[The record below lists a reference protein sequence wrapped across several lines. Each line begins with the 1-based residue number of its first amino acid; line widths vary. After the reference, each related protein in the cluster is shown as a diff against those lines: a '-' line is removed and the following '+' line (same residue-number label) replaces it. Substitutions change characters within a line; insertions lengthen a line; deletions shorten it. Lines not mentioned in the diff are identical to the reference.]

1 VYYLSADGIGAAGR
15 NTSEGKAPSAFPD
28 DLTLANALK
37 DGRSDAASAAWRR
50 FRPVVQGTLRRML
63 GSSDDIPDL
72 TQDVFARFFHRIQS
86 LRSPESL
93 RFFVIGI
100 AFRRAREEIRRR
112 HVQRSLRAKVETHFR
127 QREGALG
134 PEQGAIAATL
144 ARLLEELGQDGEI
157 YLLRILHGC
166 DLPEISRLTHL
177 SISTVRRRF
186 NRARSWMETRT
197 QDLESRPA
205 ERDTDPEE
213 PGSED
218 RVGGGGVPLPEPER
232 GGVWGPSEG
241 PHQDD
246 TQSSGTGTQARFD
259 QLSMPSSAS

>member
-1 VYYLSADGIGAAGR
+1 VYYLSSDGIGAVGRDAG
-15 NTSEGKAPSAFPD
+15 EGKVPVPAAFVD

-63 GSSDDIPDL
+63 GSSDDIADL

-100 AFRRAREEIRRR
+100 AFRRGREEIRRR
-112 HVQRSLRAKVETHFR
+112 HVQRSLRDQVETHFR
-127 QREGALG
+127 QRPGAPG
-134 PEQGAIAATL
+134 PEQGAIAATM

-157 YLLRILHGC
+157 YMLRILHGC
-166 DLPEISRLTHL
+166 DLPEISRLTGL

-186 NRARSWMETRT
+186 NRARSWMEART
-197 QDLESRPA
+197 KDVESRPDENA
-205 ERDTDPEE
+205 AQIEARDPD
-213 PGSED
+213 
-218 RVGGGGVPLPEPER
+218 
-232 GGVWGPSEG
+232 
-241 PHQDD
+241 
-246 TQSSGTGTQARFD
+246 QSSGTETQARLD

>member
-1 VYYLSADGIGAAGR
+1 VACGDFPPSIRVVYYLSSGAIGAVGR
-15 NTSEGKAPSAFPD
+15 ADAEANPAPAFAD
-28 DLTLANALK
+28 DLALARALM

-63 GSSDDIPDL
+63 GTSDDIPDL

-127 QREGALG
+127 QREGAVG
-134 PEQGAIAATL
+134 PEQGAIAATM

-157 YLLRILHGC
+157 YMLRVLHGC
-166 DLPEISRLTHL
+166 DLPEISRLTRL

-186 NRARSWMETRT
+186 NRARDWMESRT
-197 QDLESRPA
+197 QDVPA
-205 ERDTDPEE
+205 D
-213 PGSED
+213 
-218 RVGGGGVPLPEPER
+218 
-232 GGVWGPSEG
+232 
-241 PHQDD
+241 H
-246 TQSSGTGTQARFD
+246 SSGTETQARLD